1 MNPDPGRFIEVNG
14 ISLYVEEH
22 GAGVPVLLM
31 HGFPDSTRLWRNQ
44 VPFLV
49 SNGFR
54 VIAPDMRGFGRSG
67 RPQEVAAYRLQ
78 NVMADVTGLL
88 EAFGIE
94 AAHVVGH
101 DWGAAVSWLVASL
114 APQRVDRLV
123 ALSVGFPGA
132 GGPPDL
138 EALQK
143 MWYRILIGFPGAE
156 DLFQRNDWYLMR
168 ALLQGGG
175 DAEQA
180 LKTLAEP
187 GALTA
192 AFNWYRANLPLDR
205 IVGQPGQRPQLP
217 PIQSSTLGVWSSDDV
232 ALTEKA
238 MTESSKFV
246 TGGWRYERI
255 EGVGHWIPLDAA
267 DRLNELLLDFLG

>member
-1 MNPDPGRFIEVNG
+1 MKIEVNG
-14 ISLYVEEH
+14 LELHVRDS
-22 GAGVPVLLM
+22 GSGKPVIML
-31 HGFPDSTRLWRNQ
+31 HGFPDTGELWRNQ
-44 VPFLV
+44 VPVL
-49 SNGFR
+49 NGAGFR
-54 VIAPDMRGFGRSG
+54 TIVPDMRGRGQSDK
-67 RPQEVAAYRLQ
+67 PEAVADYTLPLIVQ
-78 NVMADVTGLL
+78 DVTGILDVL
-88 EAFGIE
+88 GVEK
-94 AAHVVGH
+94 AHVVGH
-101 DWGAAVSWLVASL
+101 DWGAAVAWLVASL

-123 ALSVGFPGA
+123 AISVGFPGA

-156 DLFQRNDWYLMR
+156 ELFQRNDWYLMR

-175 DAEQA
+175 DAEEA

-205 IVGQPGQRPQLP
+205 IIGQAGQRPQLP
-217 PIQSSTLGVWSSDDV
+217 PVQAPTMGIWSSDDV
-232 ALTEKA
+232 ALTELA

-255 EGVGHWIPLDAA
+255 DRVGHWVPLDAA
-267 DRLNELLLDFLG
+267 GRLNELLLDFLG